1 MTEDKISGIVDKQ
14 KLLHLE
20 LIKIGENIPEGQGRL
35 KQIDNELLELNKQLM
50 RQLSLGSK
58 LW

>member
-20 LIKIGENIPEGQGRL
+20 LIKISENTPEGQGRL

-50 RQLSLGSK
+50 RQLSFG
-58 LW
+58 